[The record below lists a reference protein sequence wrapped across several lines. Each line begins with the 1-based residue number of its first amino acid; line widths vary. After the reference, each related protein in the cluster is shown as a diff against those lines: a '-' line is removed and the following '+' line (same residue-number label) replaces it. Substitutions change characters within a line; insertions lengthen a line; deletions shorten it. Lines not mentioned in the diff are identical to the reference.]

1 MHLRG
6 CTPLA
11 GPKRTKRKP
20 ERRFYNEDKIP
31 NCLVS
36 AYILRWIRNCNL
48 VATSSC
54 DILSLGRAL
63 TVSWLIPHGQLRAT
77 LSQSSAEG
85 YAHISACRCDARPA
99 LTQPTNHKGCSK
111 QSPAYLV
118 VPRAPTIKLCAP
130 PRSVLERID
139 AHRNLRVL
147 TL

>member
-6 CTPLA
+6 CTQLA
-11 GPKRTKRKP
+11 RHKRTKRKP
-20 ERRFYNEDKIP
+20 ERRIYNEDKIP
-31 NCLVS
+31 NCLVP

-63 TVSWLIPHGQLRAT
+63 TVSWLIPHGQVRAT

-99 LTQPTNHKGCSK
+99 LTQPTYHKGCSK
-111 QSPAYLV
+111 HSPAHLV
-118 VPRAPTIKLCAP
+118 MPRAPTIILGAP
-130 PRSVLERID
+130 PGSVLQHID